1 MENRKRDEELEGR
14 GEEGR
19 REDGGRGREKRRW
32 GGWGDIERGKKGEE
46 GKGGREEEKI
56 ISPLEWYD
64 SRSHHPLA
72 SIAHRSVEQCC

>member
-1 MENRKRDEELEGR
+1 MRNWRGGGRKGGGR
-14 GEEGR
+14 MGGGGGKK
-19 REDGGRGREKRRW
+19 EDG